1 MFFTLII
8 LIVGA
13 ALIIKALRPDILEDL
28 DISTKPKYGYIK
40 KQYFMSKAENELFQ
54 LLSKE
59 FAHEYVVFAQVHLP
73 TIVNHK
79 IKGQNWKGAFS
90 AINRKSVD
98 FVLCDKVYL
107 APKLAIELDDKSHDE
122 EGRIE
127 RDVFVEQ
134 VLEGAGMP
142 LLRIK
147 NKGFFDA
154 AEIVAEVKEK
164 VG

>member
-1 MFFTLII
+1 MLITLVI
-8 LIVGA
+8 LILCVA
-13 ALIIKALRPDILEDL
+13 FIIKTLKPDLL
-28 DISTKPKYGYIK
+28 DDFDVSSKPKYGYVK
-40 KQYFMSKAENELFQ
+40 KQYFMSKPENELFQ

-59 FAHEYVVFAQVHLP
+59 FANEYVVFAQVHLP

-122 EGRIE
+122 EDRKE
-127 RDVFVEQ
+127 RDVFVEL

-154 AEIVAEVKEK
+154 AEIVAEVKGK